1 VERRA
6 HFRGRPRTGRRVELR
21 FKCDGSA
28 TAQVLATTRD
38 IGVGGA
44 FIATESPCPV
54 GSALDVDIEVP
65 GQTRPISLRAEVRW
79 VAEGGAER
87 EAGMGVK
94 FANLDVDALLA
105 LSDFFAQIAAAGDAR
120 EGG

>member
-1 VERRA
+1 MERRA

-21 FKCDGSA
+21 FHCDGADSGPIA
-28 TAQVLATTRD
+28 ATTRD

-44 FIATESPCPV
+44 FIATEQPCIV
-54 GSALDVDIEVP
+54 GSALDVDIDVP

-79 VAEGGAER
+79 VAAAGEAR
-87 EAGMGVK
+87 ETGMGVK

-120 EGG
+120 TDG

>member
-1 VERRA
+1 MERRA
-6 HFRGRPRTGRRVELR
+6 HFRGRPRTGRKVELH
-21 FKCDGSA
+21 FKCDGSPVGP
-28 TAQVLATTRD
+28 VLATTRD

-44 FIATESPCPV
+44 FIATESPCPI
-54 GSALDVDIEVP
+54 GSGLDVDIEVP

-79 VAEGGAER
+79 VAEGGGER

-105 LSDFFAQIAAAGDAR
+105 LSDFFAQIAAAAADG
-120 EGG
+120 

>member
-1 VERRA
+1 MERRA

-21 FKCDGSA
+21 FRCDGAETGSII
-28 TAQVLATTRD
+28 ATTRD

-44 FIATESPCPV
+44 FIATDQPCAV
-54 GSALDVDIEVP
+54 GASLDVDIDVP

-79 VAEGGAER
+79 VAAAGAG